1 MAKAKKLPSGNW
13 NVRIVWTD
21 QSKKRHEESFTSPI
35 REEAIIAANQFKANL
50 KRIERNDLTVAEALE
65 GYISAKSNV
74 LSPST
79 IRSYKLAQNHLT
91 PIHKVRLQKIN
102 TDIVQTY
109 INTISTQ
116 YSAKY
121 VKNVYGLL
129 TASLKHFNADI
140 RLRIT
145 LPKQN
150 APELN
155 VPIRDEVSQLLD
167 QSKGWL
173 NLSIKLA
180 GFCSMRR
187 GEIAAL
193 KFGDVDRNGNLIHV
207 HADFVRDFE
216 YNWIYKETPKTSAS
230 NRYIDC
236 PPFILNDI
244 PDGNPDDFIIGHM
257 PNVITGEFGKLRN
270 RLNIHVRFHDLR
282 AYFASTLL
290 AEGLPTSYVTNQGG
304 WDKNSPVMRKH
315 YDRLMRDKKKEY
327 ANRAEQIFSKSLP

>member
-1 MAKAKKLPSGNW
+1 MKAKKLPSGNW
-13 NVRIVWTD
+13 NTRVVWHD
-21 QSKKRHEESFTSPI
+21 SSGKRHEESFTYSSK
-35 REEAIIAANQFKANL
+35 EKAIIEATKFKENI
-50 KRIERNDLTVAEALE
+50 KRISRNDITVAEAVE
-65 GYISAKSNV
+65 GYIAAKSNV

-79 IRSYKLAQNHLT
+79 IRSYKLAQKHLE
-91 PIHKVRLQKIN
+91 PIWKVHLQKIT

-116 YSAKY
+116 FSAKY

-129 TASLKHFNADI
+129 AASLRHFNADI

-155 VPIRDEVSQLLD
+155 VPVTDEVSSMLGT
-167 QSKGWL
+167 SKGWL

-193 KFGDVDRNGNLIHV
+193 KFKDIDRAKGLIHV
-207 HADFVRDFE
+207 HSDFVRD
-216 YNWIYKETPKTSAS
+216 YTYKWIYKETPKTSAS

-236 PPFILNDI
+236 PWFILNDI
-244 PDGNPDDFIIGHM
+244 PDGDPEDFIIGHM
-257 PNVITGEFGKLRN
+257 PNVITGEFGKLRDKLGIN
-270 RLNIHVRFHDLR
+270 VRFHDLR
-282 AYFASTLL
+282 AFFASTLL
-290 AEGLPTSYVTNQGG
+290 AEGLPTSYVTSQGG

-327 ANRAEQIFSKSLP
+327 AQKAEHIFSKAIP